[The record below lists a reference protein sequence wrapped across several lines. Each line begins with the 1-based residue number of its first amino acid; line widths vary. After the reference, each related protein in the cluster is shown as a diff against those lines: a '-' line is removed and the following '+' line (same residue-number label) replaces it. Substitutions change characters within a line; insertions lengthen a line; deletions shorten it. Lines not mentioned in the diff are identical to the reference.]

1 MKDKLKRELAIDE
14 KTSIDLL
21 DKKTFKTLEDN
32 NVLTFNRG
40 KLFSKKNSLSTFPQ
54 EKQLTRRNLHASNIS
69 ETKSGNSS
77 NLSEDEIELIISY
90 RYSYDG

>member
-1 MKDKLKRELAIDE
+1 LKDKLKRELAIDE